1 MSSKLQTMTR
11 YELDELVSA
20 YTGYTEYS
28 ELDEQYAQLERD
40 WLAQV
45 NDMIDRR
52 TREAEWYDALDQ
64 DLRDYNDVPLR
75 FSR

>member
-1 MSSKLQTMTR
+1 MNAKLQTMTR

-20 YTGYTEYS
+20 YAGYTEYS

-45 NDMIDRR
+45 NDMLDRR

>member
-1 MSSKLQTMTR
+1 MNTKLQAMTR
-11 YELDELVSA
+11 YELDQIVRD
-20 YTGYTEYS
+20 YTGYQEYS